1 MATPLS
7 PLKAKPLRLPGQSL
21 DEEIDYSIN
30 ECSSQKPCLNSYV
43 ASPKRFIQLMW
54 RWRHRI
60 CRDTFGHR

>member
-43 ASPKRFIQLMW
+43 GGARNDSSN
-54 RWRHRI
+54 
-60 CRDTFGHR
+60 